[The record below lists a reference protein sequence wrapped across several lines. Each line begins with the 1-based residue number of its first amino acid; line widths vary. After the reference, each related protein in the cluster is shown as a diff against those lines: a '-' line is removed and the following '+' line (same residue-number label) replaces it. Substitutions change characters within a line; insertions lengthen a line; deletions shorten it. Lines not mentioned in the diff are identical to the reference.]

1 MEKHPPLLSSAS
13 KYSENCNIFI
23 NKPSGEYCLYLGSSR
38 VLLPKDPLSSYI
50 NKNDKLH
57 TRQLLLFFL
66 QTFANA
72 ESRTTHV
79 SLQKCK
85 LQDLVP
91 H

>member
-1 MEKHPPLLSSAS
+1 MEKHPSLLSSAS
-13 KYSENCNIFI
+13 KYSANFNIFI
-23 NKPSGEYCLYLGSSR
+23 NISSGEYCLYLGSSM

-57 TRQLLLFFL
+57 TRQFFFL
-66 QTFANA
+66 HTFANA
-72 ESRTTHV
+72 ESRITHV

-85 LQDLVP
+85 LQDLAP

>member
-13 KYSENCNIFI
+13 KYSANCNIFI

-57 TRQLLLFFL
+57 TRQLLLFCRL
-66 QTFANA
+66 SQMQ
-72 ESRTTHV
+72 RV
-79 SLQKCK
+79 VQ
-85 LQDLVP
+85 P
-91 H
+91 M